1 MNLFVSLK
9 FSHNVHSL
17 NFYPS
22 GQERSAYLRKWYN
35 LMEENKE
42 ELARI
47 LTSESGKPLAEA
59 RGEMMYGNSFLEWF
73 SEEAKRIYVSTDR

>member
-1 MNLFVSLK
+1 MPPAK
-9 FSHNVHSL
+9 FSS
-17 NFYPS
+17 S

-42 ELARI
+42 ELAHI
-47 LTSESGKPLAEA
+47 LTSEAGKPLAEA